1 MAEQG
6 SMAATDGSVPVKPAV
21 GKRRRRHP
29 ALRSP
34 YGKPGGSPGTPGAQE
49 QAPSPRVSLFDFSAS
64 KLTEHSPATL
74 DQCRACAGSPNVTW
88 IHVQGTPDAATLQ
101 FLVEVYH
108 LHSLLVEDIVN
119 VGQRPKLE
127 AYDDQL
133 FLVLNLPREV
143 AEEVHP
149 VQVSLVLGPSYVL
162 SFCAGEADPFEPIRG
177 RIRVEPPGR
186 IRQRGVD
193 YLLYALVDLVVD
205 EAFPVLDAL
214 SHGLEGLE
222 ERVLSQPEP
231 ASLDAIHRAK
241 RNLLLLRKMLWP
253 HREIVGSLVR
263 GEHGL
268 VTEATRVYLRDCSDH
283 MAHLLDLVE
292 TYREIATSLQEL
304 YLSGI
309 SNRMNDIMKV
319 LTIIA
324 TIFIPLTF
332 LTGLYGMN
340 FNTAASP
347 WNMPELNTYFGY
359 PAFLLAA
366 LAIAIGLIVYF
377 RRRGWF

>member
-1 MAEQG
+1 M
-6 SMAATDGSVPVKPAV
+6 
-21 GKRRRRHP
+21 
-29 ALRSP
+29 
-34 YGKPGGSPGTPGAQE
+34 
-49 QAPSPRVSLFDFSAS
+49 
-64 KLTEHSPATL
+64 
-74 DQCRACAGSPNVTW
+74 
-88 IHVQGTPDAATLQ
+88 QGTPDAATLQ
-101 FLVEVYH
+101 FLVEAYQ
-108 LHSLLVEDIVN
+108 LHPLTVEDIVN

-133 FLVLNLPREV
+133 FIVLNLPRMV

-149 VQVSLVLGPSYVL
+149 VQISIVLGPSYVL

-186 IRQRGVD
+186 IRQRGGD

-205 EAFPVLDAL
+205 EGFPVLDTL

-231 ASLDAIHRAK
+231 ASLDAIHGAK

-253 HREIVGSLVR
+253 HREMLSSLVR
-263 GEHGL
+263 GEHRL
-268 VTEATRVYLRDCSDH
+268 MTESTRVYLRDCSDH

-292 TYREIATSLQEL
+292 TYREIGTSLQEL

-309 SNRMNDIMKV
+309 SNRMNDIMKM

-340 FNTAASP
+340 FNTASSP
-347 WNMPELNTYFGY
+347 WNMPELNAYFGY
-359 PAFLLAA
+359 PAFLLAVISVAGA
-366 LAIAIGLIVYF
+366 LIIYF
-377 RRRGWF
+377 RRRGWL